1 MFSLPRS
8 IKFILSLVI
17 ACLSALILSSP
28 SQALNIQ
35 EVPNPQQVYGG
46 WVTDMANILSDGSE
60 AELNQIIS
68 QLEETNG
75 TEIAVVT
82 VQETTPAASPKEF
95 ATELFNSW
103 GIGKQGQDNGVLFL
117 TSVGDRR
124 VEIETGYGVEG
135 ILPDSRLG
143 SIIQGEII
151 PRFKEGNMEAG
162 IVGGTNALVSVLQ
175 GETFAESPTTNSSNS
190 FFNYLILPFLSLGAA
205 IFNYFPTKSLAKQPI
220 YVSPTGS
227 ERLRGSE
234 KASVN
239 FYIMSWL
246 TTFCVLFAPAFL
258 ISAWSFADT
267 NTTIDISTFILA
279 ALIAGVAAFPL
290 SLIIATVLFATTG
303 KSSRPIYCQDCQ
315 KEMETFNA
323 TTLSLFLT
331 PHQKKAQELGSV
343 KFAAWHCPHCQSVTT
358 RDSIHL
364 RAYILGKWGYSECP
378 VGKELT
384 VTNNSQILTPATYSH
399 SGTRLNTYTCQCC
412 DYHREKKET
421 IPRKVRSSSSS
432 SSGGYSSGGYSS
444 GSSSGGYSG
453 GSSSGGGDFGGGDS
467 GGGGAG
473 GDW

>member
-46 WVTDMANILSDGSE
+46 WVTDMANILSDSSE

-68 QLEETNG
+68 QLEATNG

-82 VQETTPAASPKEF
+82 VPETAPAASPKEF
-95 ATELFNSW
+95 ATDLFGAW
-103 GIGKQGQDNGVLFL
+103 GVGKQEQDNGVLFL

-135 ILPDSRLG
+135 ILPDARVG
-143 SIIQGEII
+143 SIIQGTII

-162 IVGGTNALVSVLQ
+162 VVGGTRELVSVLQ
-175 GETFAESPTTNSSNS
+175 GETFANSPTASGSSNS
-190 FFNYLILPFLSLGAA
+190 FLDYLILPFLSLGAA
-205 IFNYFPTKSLAKQPI
+205 IFNYFPARKLANKPI

-227 ERLRGSE
+227 ERLRGGE
-234 KASVN
+234 KGSVN

-246 TTFCVLFAPAFL
+246 MSFCILFAPAFL
-258 ISAWSFADT
+258 ISAWSFADA
-267 NTTIDISTFILA
+267 NITIDIGTVILA
-279 ALIAGVAAFPL
+279 ALIAGVAAFPV
-290 SLIIATVLFATTG
+290 SIIIAKVLFAPTDN
-303 KSSRPIYCQDCQ
+303 SSRPVYCQDCQ
-315 KEMETFNA
+315 KEMEKLDSA
-323 TTLSLFLT
+323 TLSRFLT
-331 PHQKKAQELGSV
+331 LHQRTAQELKSV
-343 KFAAWHCPHCQSVTT
+343 EFAAWHCPHCQPEIN
-358 RDSIHL
+358 RDSINL
-364 RAYILGKWGYSECP
+364 RTYIQGKWQYSECP

-384 VTNNSQILTPATYSH
+384 VTKNSQVLTPATYSY
-399 SGTRLNTYTCQCC
+399 SGVKLHTETCQCC
-412 DYHREKKET
+412 DYHKEKKVA
-421 IPRKVRSSSSS
+421 IPRKVHTTVTTT
-432 SSGGYSSGGYSS
+432 
-444 GSSSGGYSG
+444 SSGGYSG
-453 GSSSGGGDFGGGDS
+453 GSGSSSGGYSGGGDFGGGDS